1 MTEKK
6 FYIPGIVLSVI
17 SFFVSFFCFPVE
29 SIVIGI
35 VSLVLNLRK
44 RKTHRVKIGMIVTI
58 LAIVESALFLA
69 YTLYLNAQG
78 FVATDYWLN
87 ILLFGKPM

>member
-6 FYIPGIVLSVI
+6 FYILGIILSVI
-17 SFFVSFFCFPVE
+17 SWLVSFFCFPVE

-44 RKTHRVKIGMIVTI
+44 RSTHRVKIGMIVTI
-58 LAIVESALFLA
+58 LAIVESALFLGFSI
-69 YTLYLNAQG
+69 YLQAQG
-78 FVATDYWLN
+78 YAATDYWLN
-87 ILLFGKPM
+87 ILLF